1 MQTRQQ
7 ARVENHEVGED
18 EIVYDVFE
26 ERDVDDLFQGYTAG
40 TKIILLAMRSSRESF
55 FQLDKRG
62 RDGGLI
68 TRGPDPNVEF
78 RNFVKRKTG
87 YISKTFYEVA
97 EAKAFA
103 KNPNVEKERRKN
115 RAVETENERERKTQ
129 QNAMRLDRQPDCRE
143 GRPGETFWRRRYE
156 GSVYAHFPNLG
167 EGATEEQK
175 TWQSEFFKQI
185 GCDARKEVPSKNL
198 YGKVK
203 NDDHLTYAFRVNKYN
218 LTKVAKETLIDAHH
232 VFRQVYNATIFF
244 IKQRDEERF
253 EAKKDERVP
262 PPSYEKQELRELV
275 YGTRKAIAPTPGMMN
290 CAEHIA
296 SDTSLADTA
305 EIVQK
310 SWKEVPSRVREDAV
324 EQAWMAWKSNLQKI
338 QKQKDENPHA
348 VIKPFNL
355 SYRKFSQPSVIN
367 LPKEEVLMRFVQA
380 EKKARAVRVEE
391 VEADEQMEQAEEMEE
406 TEQTRRADAK
416 KKKRKEK
423 KKRDR
428 ERRKQKRE
436 SARLLNPP
444 PQPPPRRAE
453 NSPNKRAHFFA
464 EFSQYGWCRKM
475 KVVEENAPVKFGI
488 RLCDSKKILDQILE
502 NNCEKVVQTRLRY
515 NPKTKEHFIDAVIKV
530 PKVSEDKEGEIIVGG
545 TDVGNEPFCTF
556 YSGSTGECFNEIIL
570 GKDDEK
576 INGSRIL
583 LFSKKEK
590 RVTELEEQLEKM
602 SWTEHKRIQTEQKRA
617 NPRTRKQW
625 CQARRNLKKRL
636 EKARVSLR
644 NYRKKFHYLLGRK
657 AYEKHDVLVN
667 NKLDS
672 KRIYEESKETH
683 DGFGTTARKNAAI
696 LAQAS
701 FAEVL
706 KHIARRTPGKKY
718 ISGAGE
724 RGTSKTCCYCYKW
737 KPKLGWAKEYR
748 CSNARCRKVYDRDA
762 GSAKNNTMER
772 AQYEKARE
780 EAAEIERQ
788 VAERVAAEAA
798 ERAEAEAA
806 EAAEERRRS
815 LRQRRI

>member
-1 MQTRQQ
+1 
-7 ARVENHEVGED
+7 
-18 EIVYDVFE
+18 
-26 ERDVDDLFQGYTAG
+26 
-40 TKIILLAMRSSRESF
+40 
-55 FQLDKRG
+55 
-62 RDGGLI
+62 
-68 TRGPDPNVEF
+68 
-78 RNFVKRKTG
+78 
-87 YISKTFYEVA
+87 
-97 EAKAFA
+97 
-103 KNPNVEKERRKN
+103 
-115 RAVETENERERKTQ
+115 
-129 QNAMRLDRQPDCRE
+129 
-143 GRPGETFWRRRYE
+143 
-156 GSVYAHFPNLG
+156 
-167 EGATEEQK
+167 
-175 TWQSEFFKQI
+175 
-185 GCDARKEVPSKNL
+185 
-198 YGKVK
+198 
-203 NDDHLTYAFRVNKYN
+203 
-218 LTKVAKETLIDAHH
+218 
-232 VFRQVYNATIFF
+232 
-244 IKQRDEERF
+244 
-253 EAKKDERVP
+253 
-262 PPSYEKQELRELV
+262 
-275 YGTRKAIAPTPGMMN
+275 
-290 CAEHIA
+290 
-296 SDTSLADTA
+296 
-305 EIVQK
+305 
-310 SWKEVPSRVREDAV
+310 
-324 EQAWMAWKSNLQKI
+324 
-338 QKQKDENPHA
+338 
-348 VIKPFNL
+348 
-355 SYRKFSQPSVIN
+355 
-367 LPKEEVLMRFVQA
+367 
-380 EKKARAVRVEE
+380 
-391 VEADEQMEQAEEMEE
+391 
-406 TEQTRRADAK
+406 
-416 KKKRKEK
+416 
-423 KKRDR
+423 
-428 ERRKQKRE
+428 
-436 SARLLNPP
+436 
-444 PQPPPRRAE
+444 
-453 NSPNKRAHFFA
+453 
-464 EFSQYGWCRKM
+464 M

-570 GKDDEK
+570 GKDDEE

-644 NYRKKFHYLLGRK
+644 NYRKKFHYMLGRK
-657 AYEKHDVLVN
+657 AYEKYDVLVH
-667 NKLDS
+667 NKLNS

-737 KPKLGWAKEYR
+737 KAKLGWAKVYR
-748 CSNARCRKVYDRDA
+748 CSNARCRKVFDRDA